1 MDTFSSMLCM
11 STLLSLVGIIS
22 VIQLYFHVSIYYAS
36 LYASVFA
43 GVLGV
48 SSLITLAYFARFE
61 KKRMILFILAITTV
75 CNLVQLFIDQYYIAL
90 IFRIIP
96 AIFYPVA
103 VSSALTIIGKISPN
117 DTNKVVLGISAGSIV
132 GLSVTSYMGL
142 AYGYQS
148 AMLWYCAI
156 DVVAFALSL
165 LFLPQSEGNP
175 EPVVMQMSHAK
186 SRMFLISILYVSC
199 MIVGIS
205 ITYNYIPTY
214 LDQVTHL
221 DANMLFFTLL
231 LMGLIFHG

>member
-1 MDTFSSMLCM
+1 MVRKVVWTLSVVCFAM

-43 GVLGV
+43 GALGV

-61 KKRMILFILAITTV
+61 KKRMILFILAITAV

-132 GLSVTSYMGL
+132 GLSVTSYRDWHMDTSPQCFGIVQL
-142 AYGYQS
+142 MWLPLHCHYYSFLNQKE
-148 AMLWYCAI
+148 I
-156 DVVAFALSL
+156 RNRLSC
-165 LFLPQSEGNP
+165 
-175 EPVVMQMSHAK
+175 
-186 SRMFLISILYVSC
+186 R
-199 MIVGIS
+199 
-205 ITYNYIPTY
+205 
-214 LDQVTHL
+214 
-221 DANMLFFTLL
+221 
-231 LMGLIFHG
+231 